1 MLYWMSARSRSIL
14 TRPQLEHAIRRN
26 FSGFDEF
33 DPIDKFKSQLQELKV
48 EL

>member
-1 MLYWMSARSRSIL
+1 MLYWMSARSESIL

-33 DPIDKFKSQLQELKV
+33 DPVKIFESRLQEFKV
-48 EL
+48 N